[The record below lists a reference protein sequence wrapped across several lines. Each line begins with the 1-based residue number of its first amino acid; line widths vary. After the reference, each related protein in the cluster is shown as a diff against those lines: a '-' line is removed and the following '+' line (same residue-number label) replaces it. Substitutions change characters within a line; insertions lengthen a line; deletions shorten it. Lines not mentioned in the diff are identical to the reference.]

1 MPGLTRYN
9 RYPRDYLSGT
19 RTLSLEAK
27 GVYNDLIDTIYDT
40 GRPIPYDMT
49 YLCRLCGVRDKRT
62 LMKPLNELMAADK
75 IRLVDGVLINDRAM
89 AELEEAT
96 RHIENGRQGGR
107 PPKQADAVETRHSSP
122 AVSPSASELHADC
135 NQTHDAAFV
144 EDQDLSENPPTPTPT
159 PRPIEEEGRG
169 ARADGDVADGPLLDL
184 VPEAVTLGPL
194 EPATAAKPP
203 EKPSPSTRKPWLQ
216 IIKVFDAVR
225 IQVFG
230 SDMARPNPAALDQT
244 YATRW
249 LEMGADEELCRAVF
263 LDRCTRAKRDGVG
276 PPDTLKYCNNAVERA
291 VIQRRN
297 VGNTPAEGSV
307 HNGKSGFGVGPG
319 HISPQAGL
327 FAAAAT
333 VSARRRQKE
342 SCG

>member
-62 LMKPLNELMAADK
+62 LMKPLNELLAAEK
-75 IRLVDGVLINDRAM
+75 VRLVDGALINDRAM
-89 AELEEAT
+89 AELEEAA

-107 PPKQADAVETRHSSP
+107 PPKRGDAVETPHSSS
-122 AVSPSASELHADC
+122 AVPPSASGLQVDC
-135 NQTHDAAFV
+135 GQIPNSAFV
-144 EDQDLSENPPTPTPT
+144 EDQALSGNPPTPT

-169 ARADGDVADGPLLDL
+169 ARADEVDPEGPLLDL
-184 VPEAVTLGPL
+184 VPEAVTLGPS
-194 EPATAAKPP
+194 EPATAADPA
-203 EKPSPSTRKPWLQ
+203 EKPSPSTGKPWLQ
-216 IIKVFDAVR
+216 IIKAFDAVR

-230 SDMARPNPAALDQT
+230 SNMARPNPAALDQT

-263 LDRCTRAKRDGVG
+263 LDRCTNAKRDGVG
-276 PPDTLKYCNNAVERA
+276 PPDTLKYCNYAVERA

-297 VGNTPAEGSV
+297 VRNTPAEGSV
-307 HNGKSGFGVGPG
+307 HHGKSGFGIGPE
-319 HISPQAGL
+319 HLSPQAGL
-327 FAAAAT
+327 FAAAAA